1 VSSRGGTVL
10 FLSDGDTVGHRPPPG
25 HPDSVE
31 RVEAAT
37 RGAAQVTGVRHGA
50 TRRATVEE
58 IALVH
63 TREYISSVHELDA
76 SGGGWLDED
85 TFASVGTYDAAA
97 GAVGSGLVAI
107 ERLKADSEFC
117 SAFVATRPP
126 GHHASEDAGAGFC
139 VFNNIAIA
147 AAHLTREGSRVA
159 IIDWDAHHG
168 NGTQEIF
175 WYDESVLYVSIHQE
189 AAYPGTGYPHER
201 GPHPSNLTTVN
212 LPLPQGTTGEHYLR
226 LFDGVIEPI
235 VRRFEPD
242 WILVSCGFDGHVDD
256 PLSELALESHDFG
269 LFARRVLS
277 WVPSAGRTVFFLEG
291 GYDLEALQASTA
303 AVLTSTTNPSAPE
316 SEPSS
321 GGPGAGRVEELRR
334 FWASR

>member
-1 VSSRGGTVL
+1 VKSRDGNVL
-10 FLSDGDTVGHRPPPG
+10 FLSDGETVGHRPPPG
-25 HPDSVE
+25 HPDTLE
-31 RVEAAT
+31 RVEAVT
-37 RGAAQVTGVRHGA
+37 RGAAQVAGVHHGA

-63 TREYISSVHELDA
+63 TSEYISAVRELSA

-85 TFASVGTYDAAA
+85 TFASEGTYDAAT

-107 ERLKADSEFC
+107 ERLKADPEFC
-117 SAFVATRPP
+117 AAFVATRPP
-126 GHHASEDAGAGFC
+126 GHHASENTGAGFC

-147 AAHLTREGSRVA
+147 AAHLTREGSKVA
-159 IIDWDAHHG
+159 ILDWDAHHG

-175 WYDESVLYVSIHQE
+175 WSDERVLYVSIHQE

-212 LPLPQGTTGEHYLR
+212 LPLPQGTTGEHYLC
-226 LFDGVIEPI
+226 LFDSVIEPI

-256 PLSELALESHDFG
+256 PVSELALESHDFG
-269 LFARRVLS
+269 LFARRALS
-277 WVPSAGRTVFFLEG
+277 WAPYPGRTVFFLEG

-303 AVLTSTTNPSAPE
+303 AVLTSATNHTAPE

-321 GGPGAGRVEELRR
+321 GGPGAGRVQELLR
-334 FWASR
+334 FWTSR